1 MVTLNLASFTRDSEI
16 GQCYDTNIL
25 HRIRCVI
32 HSLSYFP
39 YSNKSKNK
47 NFQCGYIDLSFLI
60 LINSAHRVRC
70 RVSCFQGEVTD
81 H

>member
-1 MVTLNLASFTRDSEI
+1 MVTLNLASFTRDSAI

-39 YSNKSKNK
+39 YKVVIKVKMKTFNVAT
-47 NFQCGYIDLSFLI
+47 LI
-60 LINSAHRVRC
+60 CL
-70 RVSCFQGEVTD
+70 FFY
-81 H
+81 